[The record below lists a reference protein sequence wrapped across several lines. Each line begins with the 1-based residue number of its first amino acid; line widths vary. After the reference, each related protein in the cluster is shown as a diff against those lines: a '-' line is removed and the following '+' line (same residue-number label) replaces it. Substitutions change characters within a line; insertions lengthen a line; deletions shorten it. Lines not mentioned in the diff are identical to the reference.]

1 MSASMPES
9 ITKYRELVDKG
20 MREVAA
26 GGEGKLK
33 EMVDYHLGYDGDS
46 GGNLEGKAVR
56 STLCL
61 FTTEALGEEPEKALP
76 AAVSLELVHN
86 FSLVHDDIQDDA
98 DVRRGKESVR
108 KMWGEDQAINV
119 GDGLKDLSLLAFSR
133 FDDSGISAEIRLRS
147 ITEISKRSLR
157 MIDGQ
162 VKDLLYSEREN
173 VGVSEYLEM
182 VGQKTCALLEASFY
196 LGGLYAGA
204 EDKLENLDLLGEH
217 LGYLYQIR
225 DDWLGIWGE
234 PERSGKSAKTDLVEK
249 KKTYPVVYAL
259 ENAEGNSSE
268 KLEEI
273 YSSGQRM
280 GKERIATVREILEE
294 AGGKAGTEKLA
305 EKHWRKAEGIIDDLD
320 LPEREER
327 KLERFGKFLLHR
339 EK

>member
-1 MSASMPES
+1 MSASIPES
-9 ITKYRELVDKG
+9 ITKYRELVDGG

-26 GGEGKLK
+26 GGEGRLK
-33 EMVDYHLGYDGDS
+33 EMVGYHLGYDGDS

-56 STLCL
+56 SSLCL

-108 KMWGEDQAINV
+108 KIWGEDQAINA

-133 FDDSGISAEIRLRS
+133 LGDSKSSPGTRLRA
-147 ITEISKRSLR
+147 ITEISRRSLR

-204 EDKLENLDLLGEH
+204 EDKLESLDLLGEH

-249 KKTYPVVYAL
+249 KKTYPVIYAL
-259 ENAEGNSSE
+259 ENAEGSSSE
-268 KLEEI
+268 KMHEI
-273 YSSGQRM
+273 YSSGKSM
-280 GKERIATVREILEE
+280 EEREIDTVRAILEE
-294 AGGKAGTEKLA
+294 TGAKSGTEKLA
-305 EKHWRKAEGIIDDLD
+305 EKHWEKAEKIIDELD
-320 LPEREER
+320 LPEREEK
-327 KLERFGKFLLHR
+327 KLERFGKFLLRR